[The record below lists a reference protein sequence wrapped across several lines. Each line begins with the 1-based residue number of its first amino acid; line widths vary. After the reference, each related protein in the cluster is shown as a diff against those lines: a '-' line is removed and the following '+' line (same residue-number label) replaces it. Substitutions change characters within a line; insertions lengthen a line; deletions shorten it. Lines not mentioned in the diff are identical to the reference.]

1 MKMPVTNHKPAPG
14 HVPGCAA
21 ATLAL
26 KEGEQKEGERAKQKV
41 K

>member
-26 KEGEQKEGERAKQKV
+26 KEEGERAKQKI